1 MCADVCFCRSRGF
14 RRHGTEYEK
23 RRNLREAET
32 NTIEGY
38 REGRQGRARSTR
50 ARAVAVAFKEWVA
63 NPCYGRQTN
72 KHRKR

>member
-1 MCADVCFCRSRGF
+1 MSPSAGPGV
-14 RRHGTEYEK
+14 RRHGTEYGK
-23 RRNLREAET
+23 RSNLREAES

-38 REGRQGRARSTR
+38 REGRESLARSTG

-63 NPCYGRQTN
+63 IPYYSRQTN